1 MRTWLSLLSIV
12 FVSANHC
19 LGQPSDSL
27 FQRAK
32 ALELEWK
39 VGEACIIYD
48 TLVQRGYR
56 VEEIQSMR
64 IYRMHRQLEDSYRQE
79 RDTGDGAFA
88 RSNFAAAREAYIRA
102 LTIKPDDEYSKRQIA
117 RIDEELGK

>member
-1 MRTWLSLLSIV
+1 MRTWLTLLSLL

-19 LGQPSDSL
+19 QGQPSDSL

-56 VEEIQSMR
+56 VDEIQSMR
-64 IYRMHRQLEDSYRQE
+64 IYRMHRQLEDRYKQE
-79 RDTGDGAFA
+79 RDAGDGAFA
-88 RSNFAAAREAYIRA
+88 KSNFAEAREAYMRA
-102 LTIKPDDEYSKRQIA
+102 LGIKPEDEYSKQQIA
-117 RIDEELGK
+117 RIDEQLSK